1 MQSAT
6 NDGAT
11 LRVATTA
18 HHVNAPIDSSIT
30 TPYTDVKRKSVPVQN
45 PPDDLESCIREAFN
59 AAVTLGRRAVEEAHL
74 CGTLLIEAK
83 LWTEHG
89 EWLPLLARVGIAART
104 AQRFMRLADKFKCAE
119 LGAFASV
126 EAAERALLPAPAPPA
141 EPEPEIP
148 YLHAGWREKHRREM
162 VEKGLPELAWNPNAF
177 RQWWL
182 EYAPIRRMTLDEHV
196 AALVEQRRV
205 LAERKGEAWDEGAIC
220 EAEID
225 ALQAIIDAPDKDLDH
240 LFAEDVR

>member
-104 AQRFMRLADKFKCAE
+104 AQRFMRLADTFKCAE

-141 EPEPEIP
+141 EYRPTGP
-148 YLHAGWREKHRREM
+148 
-162 VEKGLPELAWNPNAF
+162 AF
-177 RQWWL
+177 DS
-182 EYAPIRRMTLDEHV
+182 EA
-196 AALVEQRRV
+196 
-205 LAERKGEAWDEGAIC
+205 AWDRIPAVLEEGVEL
-220 EAEID
+220 EAACRL
-225 ALQAIIDAPDKDLDH
+225 ALLTQHATQTGALPADPGPLAGLQPLRP
-240 LFAEDVR
+240 LRLRRAQLRPLPAR